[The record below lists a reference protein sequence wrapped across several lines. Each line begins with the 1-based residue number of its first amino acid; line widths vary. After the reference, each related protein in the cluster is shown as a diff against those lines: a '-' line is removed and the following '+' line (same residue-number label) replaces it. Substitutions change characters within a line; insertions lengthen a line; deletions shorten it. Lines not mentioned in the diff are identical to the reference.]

1 MPGFTTH
8 YIFGITTYKRL
19 ADNDIKKII
28 TKNIS
33 AYKLGLQ
40 GPDIFFY
47 YLPGLFINPENSLG
61 KIMHETKTNL
71 FFENYLTEISNY
83 QDKKLEVAYAYLSGF
98 LCHYCLDTICHPY
111 IYARTNY
118 NLLIERSKDNNRNI
132 YHADHRSF
140 ETLIDSIIL
149 ERYANKK
156 PSEFK
161 KENTINLD
169 NTTKEI
175 ITSLLSNCINRT
187 YSNLPKKNLFI
198 SCFNTGKETQ
208 IKPSFIPKVL
218 RFVQLES
225 KFLAKLS
232 TNKKM
237 IEQIENRLLKCN
249 LLSSLIPSD
258 DFKDTSDALNISHNM
273 WCSPWEV
280 SITRN
285 DSFLNL
291 TKKAFKKCTI
301 LLNMFDSS
309 ILDIKNCQ
317 IKFSNKC
324 TDITQ
329 ILNELGNLSYHSGLV
344 VSP

>member
-19 ADNDIKKII
+19 ANNYIKKII

-61 KIMHETKTNL
+61 KIMHETRTNL
-71 FFENYLTEISNY
+71 FFENYLNEITNY
-83 QDKKLEVAYAYLSGF
+83 QDNKLEVAYAYLSGF

-118 NLLIERSKDNNRNI
+118 SQSIESSKDNNKNI
-132 YHADHRSF
+132 YHANHRSF
-140 ETLIDSIIL
+140 ETLIDSIL
-149 ERYANKK
+149 LDRYTSKK

-161 KENTINLD
+161 KESTINLD
-169 NTTKEI
+169 NTTKKI

-198 SCFNTGKETQ
+198 SSFNIGKETQ
-208 IKPSFIPKVL
+208 IKPNFIPKVI

-232 TNKKM
+232 ANKKM

-258 DFKDTSDALNISHNM
+258 DFKDAFDALNISHNV
-273 WCSPWEV
+273 WSSPWEV
-280 SITRN
+280 GITHN

-291 TKKAFKKCTI
+291 TKKALKKCTI

-309 ILDIKNCQ
+309 IIDREIGQNRS
-317 IKFSNKC
+317 SNKC

-329 ILNELGNLSYHSGLV
+329 ILNEIGNLSYHSGLV
-344 VSP
+344 I